1 MLNHFSVSDMTA
13 ISNDP
18 NNVGY
23 SYQVSI
29 VETSTDGS
37 SQKVFKIKTTDGI
50 SSKIAELANLLTAY
64 QPTASSLEEAKFLK
78 LAKIQNEWNQQLQQ
92 GWNSGRGRLGLTAED
107 VALLSGAF
115 ALAKEAN
122 ALGMPLPSLVTLE
135 NTLIE
140 FQNLQEM
147 TQLMLQYGSARSY
160 LSIQFAAKRKAV
172 EDAITVEEVEAI

>member
-1 MLNHFSVSDMTA
+1 MLSQISLSVIVIDAEYQLTLMAT
-13 ISNDP
+13 DE
-18 NNVGY
+18 NNV
-23 SYQVSI
+23 SKNI
-29 VETSTDGS
+29 
-37 SQKVFKIKTTDGI
+37 KVPVVLDSEDGI
-50 SSKIAELANLLTAY
+50 LITNLIEKAWNYIPDANPDLLS
-64 QPTASSLEEAKFLK
+64 QAKARK
-78 LAKIQNEWNQQLQQ
+78 LLQIQNEWNQQLQQ

-115 ALAKEAN
+115 ALAKETN
-122 ALGMPLPSLVTLE
+122 ALGLPLPSLVTLE

-160 LSIQFAAKRKAV
+160 WSIQFAAKPNII

>member
-1 MLNHFSVSDMTA
+1 MSKSLHITLCQEIGSEPFWRAEYLEESNQGTGGRYTMPIVLNTNL
-13 ISNDP
+13 SND
-18 NNVGY
+18 
-23 SYQVSI
+23 I
-29 VETSTDGS
+29 E
-37 SQKVFKIKTTDGI
+37 
-50 SSKIAELANLLTAY
+50 NLLSIIKLY
-64 QPTASSLEEAKFLK
+64 QPDAPPDLLSQAKARK
-78 LAKIQNEWNQQLQQ
+78 LLQIQNEWNQQLQQ

-122 ALGMPLPSLVTLE
+122 ALGLPLPSLVTLE

-172 EDAITVEEVEAI
+172 EDATTVEEVEAI